1 MTEQHRVIDEQSR
14 AAILALSKTVAQL
27 GNRVEALE
35 LELVPPRAQYGW
47 RTAARHVLYEANR

>member
-35 LELVPPRAQYGW
+35 LGLGLRAQYGW